1 MMRGTRGTAPMI
13 ATQRQLDEAVLA
25 AVTGGT
31 GPLDP
36 LLYTGEDS
44 TVIDPV
50 IPDDGPRLT
59 ATGEG
64 TATAEA
70 LPVP

>member
-1 MMRGTRGTAPMI
+1 MTDTKRK
-13 ATQRQLDEAVLA
+13 LDEAVLS

-36 LLYTGEDS
+36 LLYTGS
-44 TVIDPV
+44 NDPV
-50 IPDDGPRLT
+50 LNPITPPNGPILT

-64 TATAEA
+64 SATATIPGGEEQEQG
-70 LPVP
+70 

>member
-1 MMRGTRGTAPMI
+1 MTDTKRK
-13 ATQRQLDEAVLA
+13 LDEAVLS

-36 LLYTGEDS
+36 LLYNGS
-44 TVIDPV
+44 NDPV
-50 IPDDGPRLT
+50 LNPIIPVDPANGLTLT

-64 TATAEA
+64 SATATISGGEEQ
-70 LPVP
+70 PQG